1 MNNKSILM
9 TLGHNSSVIFYDGIN
24 KPLGFE
30 EERLTGKKSDSSFP
44 KKAIEKIVEF
54 VGDELKG
61 ATVYISHWF
70 DTFDIESFPDKYY
83 DHQAMEELC
92 QVFSLKIVT
101 LSSNFT
107 HHDAHA
113 YSSKAFVEN
122 FQSVSRDTLFI
133 VADGFGN
140 NKEVLSFYT
149 PYTSGLKLL
158 DRIYGFKNSLG
169 LLYQYATS
177 YCGMKENQDEYKFL
191 GYESDILNVLTEKSQ
206 LDVVNKH
213 VDIYKNNLI
222 TSFVNLRTVAGTNNS
237 YLDIEDLM
245 ETKKYIYEFLQA
257 VIDAVKAVSYANRIE
272 FIETMDNT
280 RTIIGY
286 FIQACLEK
294 YIVAIIEYYDYKN
307 VVLSGGCFMNVK
319 LNKKV
324 LDTVAGTISVNPLCG
339 DQGAAIGLY
348 HYKTGCSFDYAD
360 LCFGRRKHSYS
371 ELVRLRCTTLI
382 NPNVIQTTE
391 DDFVEVVSKLIK
403 DDFIVN
409 IVRNNMEFGPRALC
423 NTSTLAIPSKEN
435 VKYINMIN
443 NRNEVMPMAPVT
455 TVDLAEIFMESQDL
469 DRVIGSNKFMIIT
482 HDFHSEVLLSGHRG
496 VVHNKPLDGG
506 YTCRPQILDEDD
518 YEMNQIVINS
528 PMLCLINTSF
538 NTHGN
543 PILYNLTQILD
554 DFEKQAKLD
563 FNNRVKLVIRTK

>member
-1 MNNKSILM
+1 M

-44 KKAIEKIVEF
+44 KNAIEKIIEF
-54 VGDELKG
+54 VGNELEG

-83 DHQAMEELC
+83 NHKAMDELC
-92 QVFSLKIVT
+92 RVFSLKIVT
-101 LSSNFT
+101 LNSNFT

-122 FQSVSRDTLFI
+122 FQRVSKDTLFI

-140 NKEVLSFYT
+140 NKEVLSFYK
-149 PYTSGLKLL
+149 PNTSGLELI
-158 DRIYGFKNSLG
+158 DRVYGFKNSLG

-191 GYESDILNVLTEKSQ
+191 GYESNILNVLTEKSQ

-213 VDIYKNNLI
+213 VEIYKDNFISKFIYNFLNAKI
-222 TSFVNLRTVAGTNNS
+222 VTSTNNS

-245 ETKKYIYEFLQA
+245 ETKKYIHEF
-257 VIDAVKAVSYANRIE
+257 IDMVLNAVKAVSQANRIE
-272 FIETMDNT
+272 YIINESST
-280 RTIIGY
+280 RTIVGY

-294 YIVAIIEYYDYKN
+294 CIVAIITYYNYEN

-324 LDTVAGTISVNPLCG
+324 LDTVRGTISVNPLCG

-348 HYKTGCSFDYAD
+348 HYTTGCSFDYAD

-371 ELVRLRCTTLI
+371 ELVRLRSIVIT

-391 DDFVEVVSKLIK
+391 HDFVEVVSKLIK

-409 IVRNNMEFGPRALC
+409 IVRNDMEFGPRALC

-455 TVDLAEIFMESQDL
+455 TADLAEMFMKSEDL
-469 DRVIGSNKFMIIT
+469 ERVIGSNKFMIIT
-482 HDFHSEVLLSGHRG
+482 HDFDSEVLLSGHSG

-506 YTCRPQILDEDD
+506 YTCRPQILDEND

-543 PILYNLTQILD
+543 PILYSLTQILY
-554 DFEKQAKLD
+554 DFQNQYKLD
-563 FNNRVKLVIRTK
+563 YDNRVKLVIQL